1 MPETSNPDVPVV
13 TAALVSETPVTPG
26 QLLRAAR
33 LKSGVHLAVLSVTLK
48 VPVKELEALEADQV
62 DPAKGAVFVRALA
75 SSVCRQLRMDPAP
88 VLALLPQGAQHLPPQ
103 RSVSP
108 MSSSSRA
115 LGSRSISS
123 TRPHARQATI
133 LVAVM
138 LLLTAALI
146 WLPGPSEWAW
156 LDQLPRFSKAEPAVV
171 TASEPVFMAPS
182 AAVVEPMTSASD
194 QAVSQAAQVM
204 VSVASQ
210 ASSPSASASASTAS
224 VAFALPTG
232 LTPNVSSS
240 ELVFSASEPS
250 WIEVRD
256 AGKQVLW
263 SGVLSAGEKKQIQN
277 ALPLNVVVGRAQGVT
292 LTVRGQPF
300 DLKPHTQV
308 TVARFELKP

>member
-13 TAALVSETPVTPG
+13 AAALVSETPVTPG

-62 DPAKGAVFVRALA
+62 DPTKGAAFVRALA

-88 VLALLPQGAQHLPPQ
+88 VLALLPQGVQHLPPQ

-156 LDQLPRFSKAEPAVV
+156 LDQLPRFSKAESAVGA
-171 TASEPVFMAPS
+171 ASEPVFMVAS
-182 AAVVEPMTSASD
+182 GAVVEPMTSASD

-204 VSVASQ
+204 VSVAGQ
-210 ASSPSASASASTAS
+210 ASSPSTLAVPAAAASTVPAS
-224 VAFALPTG
+224 M
-232 LTPNVSSS
+232 TPAVGSA
-240 ELVFSASEPS
+240 ELVFTASEPS

-256 AGKQVLW
+256 ASKLVIW
-263 SGVLSAGEKKQIQN
+263 SGVLSAGDKKQLQQTG
-277 ALPLNVVVGRAQGVT
+277 PLNVVIGRAQGVI

>member
-13 TAALVSETPVTPG
+13 AAALVSETPVTPG

-62 DPAKGAVFVRALA
+62 DPTKGAVFVRALA

-88 VLALLPQGAQHLPPQ
+88 VLALLPQGVQHLPPQ

-156 LDQLPRFSKAEPAVV
+156 LDQLPRFSKAEPAVG
-171 TASEPVFMAPS
+171 TASEPVFMVPS
-182 AAVVEPMTSASD
+182 GAVFEPMTSASD

-210 ASSPSASASASTAS
+210 ASSPSSSASTAS

-232 LTPNVSSS
+232 LTSNVSPS